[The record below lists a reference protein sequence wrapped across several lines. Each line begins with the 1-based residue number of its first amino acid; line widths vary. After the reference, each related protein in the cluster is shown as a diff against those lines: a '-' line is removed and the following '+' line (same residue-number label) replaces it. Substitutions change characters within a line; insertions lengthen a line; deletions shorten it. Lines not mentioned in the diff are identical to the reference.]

1 MHCYVKKNTNCIKHC
16 DDIDT
21 FYAAII
27 SALKLSA
34 NRCIPST
41 TVSNKG
47 YIVSGWNEYVKEH
60 HLHAKD
66 ALKWW
71 NLNNRPRH
79 GPIYVSMRTSKAHF
93 KYALRFAKNQEETA
107 KADALARDLI
117 DKYVDNFLKTVYE
130 VNTSSNIQANAIEG
144 IMIVINP

>member
-1 MHCYVKKNTNCIKHC
+1 MKSKSAIKWHTANEIDKQQYNIETEKIASTIIIPTDALLCKNTNCTKHC

-47 YIVSGWNEYVKEH
+47 YIVPGWNEYVKGH

-71 NLNNRPRH
+71 NLNNRPRY
-79 GPIYVSMRTSKAHF
+79 GPIYDSMRTSKAHF
-93 KYALRFAKNQEETA
+93 K
-107 KADALARDLI
+107 
-117 DKYVDNFLKTVYE
+117 
-130 VNTSSNIQANAIEG
+130 
-144 IMIVINP
+144 

>member
-1 MHCYVKKNTNCIKHC
+1 MKSKSAIKWHTANEIDKQQYNIETEKIASTIIIPTDALLCKNTNSTKHC

-47 YIVSGWNEYVKEH
+47 YIVPG
-60 HLHAKD
+60 
-66 ALKWW
+66 
-71 NLNNRPRH
+71 
-79 GPIYVSMRTSKAHF
+79 
-93 KYALRFAKNQEETA
+93 
-107 KADALARDLI
+107 
-117 DKYVDNFLKTVYE
+117 
-130 VNTSSNIQANAIEG
+130 
-144 IMIVINP
+144 

>member
-1 MHCYVKKNTNCIKHC
+1 MLNQC

-34 NRCIPST
+34 NRCIPPT

-47 YIVSGWNEYVKEH
+47 YIVPDWNEYVKEH

-71 NLNNRPRH
+71 NLNNRPRK
-79 GPIYVSMRTSKAHF
+79 GSIYDSMRTSRVHI
-93 KYALRFAKNQEETA
+93 KYGLRFAKKSGRNC
-107 KADALARDLI
+107 K
-117 DKYVDNFLKTVYE
+117 
-130 VNTSSNIQANAIEG
+130 S
-144 IMIVINP
+144 